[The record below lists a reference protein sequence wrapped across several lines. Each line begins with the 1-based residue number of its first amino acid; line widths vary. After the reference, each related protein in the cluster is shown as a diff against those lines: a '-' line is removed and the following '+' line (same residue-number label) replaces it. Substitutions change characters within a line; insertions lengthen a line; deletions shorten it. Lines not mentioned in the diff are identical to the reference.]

1 MPDEKDP
8 AEEKSLEAL
17 EPVPSEPR
25 LQPTPSPAFISL
37 LDHVDNLWSTFD
49 IAFKRVFVT
58 NHAVDH
64 IVFFYG
70 RRSIEDFSEI
80 LLLCQHGYGKPR
92 LLRRNHDLATTRRP
106 AHRKPNERPPISG
119 IFTNLDV
126 IQTSL
131 FHPVENRFAIASSI
145 CS

>member
-1 MPDEKDP
+1 MERTAVLYPDSFKRVSV
-8 AEEKSLEAL
+8 SLT
-17 EPVPSEPR
+17 SGN
-25 LQPTPSPAFISL
+25 IS
-37 LDHVDNLWSTFD
+37 STFD
-49 IAFKRVFVT
+49 IAFKRVVVT